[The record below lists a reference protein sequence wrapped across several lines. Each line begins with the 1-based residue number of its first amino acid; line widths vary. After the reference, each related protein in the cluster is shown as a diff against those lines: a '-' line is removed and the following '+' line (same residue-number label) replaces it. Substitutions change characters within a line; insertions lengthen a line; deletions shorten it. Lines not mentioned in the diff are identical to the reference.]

1 MNTIYFFGA
10 ILICSIIAMVLGIF
24 GAKEAPT
31 KEITTKEITP
41 EMRIKLIKAYG
52 ASWHT
57 AGLLCDEEGWIK
69 WYEYNDRLP
78 QNYKTKTIDGVVC
91 YRPKLD

>member
-1 MNTIYFFGA
+1 MGTIYFFGA
-10 ILICSIIAMVLGIF
+10 ILVCSIIAMISGIF
-24 GAKEAPT
+24 GAKTVTP
-31 KEITTKEITP
+31 KDVSP
-41 EMRIKLIKAYG
+41 EMKVKLIKAYG
-52 ASWHT
+52 DSWHI
-57 AGLLCDEEGWIK
+57 AGLLCNEEGWIK